1 MLDIILHDLRA
12 GFVAALLG
20 EKGRAAVHAAV
31 FRGDRMQKT
40 LGVRG
45 HGALRVADERR
56 GGGVSLKA
64 AAAAAGAF
72 LAVFRDDHV
81 PKLARGAGVTRE
93 ELAAEHHAAAH
104 ARAERDDDGALRA
117 FAAAEERFAQR
128 RGVCVVAEVN
138 GERRIRA
145 QRASEVKIDEIQVCR
160 KADDAACVV
169 HCAGAAD
176 AHAAD
181 GGLTVRELRD
191 DLTDARRDGLRA
203 EVDAGRYGAFLQNV
217 ALCAHK
223 RPLDVRAAEVNADIV
238 HKSPSRV
245 KSCPHCMPRQGKK
258 QERERGKV
266 FLKSGSVK
274 LFCVFFV

>member
-1 MLDIILHDLRA
+1 
-12 GFVAALLG
+12 
-20 EKGRAAVHAAV
+20 
-31 FRGDRMQKT
+31 MQKA

-45 HGALRVADERR
+45 HGALRVADE
-56 GGGVSLKA
+56 GCCGGVSFKA

-81 PKLARGAGVTRE
+81 PKLARGAGVARE

-104 ARAERDDDGALRA
+104 ARAERDDNGALRA

-145 QRASEVKIDEIQVCR
+145 QRASKVKIDKIQVCR

-169 HCAGAAD
+169 HRAGAAD

-181 GGLTVRELRD
+181 GGLSVRELRN

-203 EVDAGRYGAFLQNV
+203 EVDAGRHGAFLQNV

-223 RPLDVRAAEVNADIV
+223 RALDVCAAEVNADIV

-245 KSCPHCMPRQGKK
+245 KVVLIVCRG
-258 QERERGKV
+258 RGKS
-266 FLKSGSVK
+266 KSGNAEK
-274 LFCVFFV
+274 FF

>member
-1 MLDIILHDLRA
+1 VLLHRA
-12 GFVAALLG
+12 LGLADDGRRGGIALKAALVAAGARLAVHLNNHVADF
-20 EKGRAAVHAAV
+20 RTDAVHAGI
-31 FRGDRMQKT
+31 R
-40 LGVRG
+40 
-45 HGALRVADERR
+45 
-56 GGGVSLKA
+56 
-64 AAAAAGAF
+64 
-72 LAVFRDDHV
+72 LAVDDD
-81 PKLARGAGVTRE
+81 
-93 ELAAEHHAAAH
+93 AAAH

-128 RGVCVVAEVN
+128 RSVCVVAEVN

-145 QRASEVKIDEIQVCR
+145 QRASEVKIDKIQVCR

-169 HCAGAAD
+169 HRAGTAD

-181 GGLTVRELRD
+181 GGLAVRELRD

-203 EVDAGRYGAFLQNV
+203 EVDAGRHGAFLQNV